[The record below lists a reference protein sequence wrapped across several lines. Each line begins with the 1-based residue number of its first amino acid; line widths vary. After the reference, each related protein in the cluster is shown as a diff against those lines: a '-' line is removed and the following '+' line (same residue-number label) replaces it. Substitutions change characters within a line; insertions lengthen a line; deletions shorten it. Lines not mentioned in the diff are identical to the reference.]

1 MSVLAKHLTEEVVP
15 PCARAPGR
23 ALPPEADRIVL
34 RAMEKAASDR
44 YASALEMRDDLERAL
59 GATSGGGARASMA
72 PASLWPPPSPS
83 ELDPV
88 PVSRADA
95 LTVPI
100 DDSDIV
106 GFGDRLRRSDVD
118 DYEWGLRRR
127 RRMTRLSLPLAALVA
142 LGGALGPL
150 RR

>member
-1 MSVLAKHLTEEVVP
+1 
-15 PCARAPGR
+15 
-23 ALPPEADRIVL
+23 
-34 RAMEKAASDR
+34 MEKAASDR

-59 GATSGGGARASMA
+59 GELGGAGARGARS
-72 PASLWPPPSPS
+72 PASRRAVSSLSGPSLSPPPSPA

-127 RRMTRLSLPLAALVA
+127 RLMTRLLLPLAAVAA
-142 LGGALGPL
+142 LGGGGGAVGPL